1 MLCLVRLA
9 INSNINNNHIQG
21 AMSTLLNSINVLNDD
36 IQRMN
41 EEIHSDQHPIL
52 VLVQQ
57 CSLLKILVKAFSD
70 CMSRIEI
77 NQNVLYQQLL
87 SLKEDIE
94 DSKTTSFDGTL
105 TWKIT
110 NFQEKRCI

>member
-1 MLCLVRLA
+1 
-9 INSNINNNHIQG
+9 
-21 AMSTLLNSINVLNDD
+21 
-36 IQRMN
+36 
-41 EEIHSDQHPIL
+41 
-52 VLVQQ
+52 
-57 CSLLKILVKAFSD
+57 
-70 CMSRIEI
+70 MSRIEI